1 MNIRVF
7 FKSIKFAYR
16 AKIRVLAFVLIYA
29 ILYIIVAK
37 GLTTNPG
44 DWLSYVGLAF
54 LVATIY
60 AILVS
65 QFRRRDISIFK
76 CIGWDNS
83 NVMLLVMGEVIL
95 VSFTAFL
102 VVFQVSV
109 EILGLTAYFL
119 GNTNVTGIWA
129 LVYVDLISMFV
140 TLFWIIVAQL
150 PGLALS
156 MWRATQ
162 VPPMRALRE
171 E

>member
-1 MNIRVF
+1 MNFRVF
-7 FKSIKFAYR
+7 FKSVKFAYR
-16 AKIRVLAFVLIYA
+16 AKIRVMAFVLIYA

-54 LVATIY
+54 MVATIY

-102 VVFQVSV
+102 LVFQVSV

-119 GNTNVTGIWA
+119 GVTNVTGLWS
-129 LVYVDLISMFV
+129 LLYVDLISMFV

-150 PGLALS
+150 PGLGLS

-162 VPPMRALRE
+162 VPPMRALR
-171 E
+171 

>member
-1 MNIRVF
+1 
-7 FKSIKFAYR
+7 
-16 AKIRVLAFVLIYA
+16 LAFILIYA
-29 ILYIIVAK
+29 ILYIIVAR
-37 GLTTNPG
+37 GLTNNPG

-54 LVATIY
+54 IVATIY

-83 NVMLLVMGEVIL
+83 NVMLLVMGEVVL

-102 VVFQVSV
+102 MVFQVSV
-109 EILGLTAYFL
+109 ELLGLAAYVF
-119 GNTNVTGIWA
+119 GETSVTGI
-129 LVYVDLISMFV
+129 LSILYVDMISMFV
-140 TLFWIIVAQL
+140 TLFWIIAAQL

>member
-1 MNIRVF
+1 LNFRVF
-7 FKSIKFAYR
+7 FKSVKFAYR
-16 AKIRVLAFVLIYA
+16 ARMRVFAFILIYA
-29 ILYIIVAK
+29 ILYIIVAR
-37 GLTTNPG
+37 GLTTSPG
-44 DWLSYVGLAF
+44 DLSYIGLAF
-54 LVATIY
+54 IVATIY

-83 NVMLLVMGEVIL
+83 NVMLLVVGEVIL

-102 VVFQVSV
+102 LVFQVSV

-119 GNTNVTGIWA
+119 GVTSVTGIWS
-129 LVYVDLISMFV
+129 LIYVDLISMFV
-140 TLFWIIVAQL
+140 TLFWIIVAQI
-150 PGLALS
+150 PGLLLS